1 MLKRILFLSVAL
13 SLFLAVPL
21 QATARTW
28 INLPEKQGA
37 EGDPDDGNYSPV
49 TLPGIKVPDLIV
61 ISSLLGVYVWPQGL
75 IKHSDVVDP
84 KASEK
89 TITRSL
95 KQEATK

>member
-37 EGDPDDGNYSPV
+37 EGDPDDGNHSPSV
-49 TLPGIKVPDLIV
+49 SDQIKTPPVIDLFSV
-61 ISSLLGVYVWPQGL
+61 LSPLGQLGPYAWSRSNNTKVADDNTYTSCSKPE
-75 IKHSDVVDP
+75 
-84 KASEK
+84 ASK
-89 TITRSL
+89 
-95 KQEATK
+95 